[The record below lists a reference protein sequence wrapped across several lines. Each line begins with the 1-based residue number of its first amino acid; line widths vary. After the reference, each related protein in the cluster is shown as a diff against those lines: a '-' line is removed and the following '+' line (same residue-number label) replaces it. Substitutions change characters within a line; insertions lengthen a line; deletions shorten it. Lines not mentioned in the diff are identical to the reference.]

1 MHFITFVKILP
12 KLKYFEGRNYI
23 QSGCDSYSVLCK
35 VGESWIS
42 RKGGILEK
50 KGGMTPLPTMLL
62 YLQNP
67 AIFRIQI
74 IFRTLSRH
82 ILAYSEGFVLLSY
95 SEPKAYSESC
105 LSRHIQA
112 CSGLINYDSY
122 NFDYKTFTFFL
133 HFNLTYFSTKFKKT
147 CFFDCNDIIF
157 NAQLIFEN
165 SLLWFLK
172 IALQQNI

>member
-1 MHFITFVKILP
+1 MYTKWLQQLFSTFVFPI
-12 KLKYFEGRNYI
+12 
-23 QSGCDSYSVLCK
+23 DLCR
-35 VGESWIS
+35 VGASWIS

-67 AIFRIQI
+67 AIFRIQN

-95 SEPKAYSESC
+95 SEPKAYSESS
-105 LSRHIQA
+105 LSRHIQT

-122 NFDYKTFTFFL
+122 NFDYKTFTFFCTLIL
-133 HFNLTYFSTKFKKT
+133 HTFQRNLKRHVFLTAMTSFSML
-147 CFFDCNDIIF
+147 N
-157 NAQLIFEN
+157 
-165 SLLWFLK
+165 
-172 IALQQNI
+172 

>member
-23 QSGCDSYSVLCK
+23 QSGCDSYSELCK

-67 AIFRIQI
+67 AMFRIQNI
-74 IFRTLSRH
+74 LRALSRH
-82 ILAYSEGFVLLSY
+82 ILAYSEGFVLLAYWESCHIQNFSY
-95 SEPKAYSESC
+95 LEPKAYSESC

-122 NFDYKTFTFFL
+122 NFDYKTFTFFC
-133 HFNLTYFSTKFKKT
+133 T
-147 CFFDCNDIIF
+147 
-157 NAQLIFEN
+157 LILRTF
-165 SLLWFLK
+165 
-172 IALQQNI
+172 QQNLKRHMFFWLQWHFQCSTNF